1 MSAALPT
8 SRRRSPPRRKNNR
21 ARRIAGAHRRIFLKL
36 EVPRRDDA
44 GALPLIQYVG
54 RFARHPI
61 VRGGAVIG
69 AGILAGN
76 VLGFGRSAVTAYLL
90 GTRATA
96 DGLAV
101 ALGPIDT
108 LNSVLINTVVF
119 AFVPLLTSQRGSERA
134 ALYGRSARLLT
145 LVFCCVAAAITLF
158 APALIRML
166 GPGLD
171 RGVYPVAVNLLRV
184 SAISAV
190 AAGASA
196 IGSALLY
203 TERRFGPSAFNQAVV
218 NLFVIGAALLLWR
231 SFGVYAFAI
240 GYVCGTFVQLGIVWR
255 CARGTR
261 QRLALE
267 PVSVGCRKVST
278 ARLLSAPA
286 PFLIYAA
293 LLGGNVIITRAF
305 ATESGPGMAAAFDYS
320 LRCVSVL
327 IAYLVSP
334 ASNSLLP
341 EMAKMQSEG
350 HGRDAFRLLERTL
363 GLVAIAAVVSCAI
376 GLAIRT
382 PVMALLFERGSFTSE
397 STELVSEVFLGFA
410 PCLVGWSLIE
420 ITARSLFALDRP
432 WLPVITA
439 AIAAL
444 LNIAISAAL
453 RGRSPETVGVG
464 ASVGMLVGFIFLFVM
479 LLMRQRRAMRLA

>member
-1 MSAALPT
+1 M
-8 SRRRSPPRRKNNR
+8 
-21 ARRIAGAHRRIFLKL
+21 
-36 EVPRRDDA
+36 
-44 GALPLIQYVG
+44 
-54 RFARHPI
+54 
-61 VRGGAVIG
+61 RGGVVIG

-90 GTRATA
+90 GTRAMA

-119 AFVPLLTSQRGSERA
+119 AFVPLLTAQRGGERA

-145 LVFCCVAAAITLF
+145 LVFGCVTAAILLF

-171 RGVYPVAVNLLRV
+171 RSVYPIAVNLLRLSAL
-184 SAISAV
+184 SAI

-218 NLFVIGAALLLWR
+218 NIFVIGAALLLWR
-231 SFGVYAFAI
+231 SLGVYAFAI
-240 GYVCGTFVQLGIVWR
+240 GYVCGTFVQLGIVWNY
-255 CARGTR
+255 ARGMR
-261 QRLALE
+261 QRLALD
-267 PVSVGCRKVST
+267 SVGTAGRRVST

-293 LLGGNVIITRAF
+293 LLAGNVIITRAF
-305 ATESGPGMAAAFDYS
+305 ATQSGPGMAAAFDYS

-350 HGRDAFRLLERTL
+350 RGRDAFRLLERTL

-376 GLAIRT
+376 GVAIRQ
-382 PVMALLFERGSFTSE
+382 PVVALLFQRGSFTAE

-410 PCLVGWSLIE
+410 PCLIGWSLIE
-420 ITARSLFALDRP
+420 ITARTLFALNRP

-439 AIAAL
+439 AVAAL
-444 LNIAISAAL
+444 LNIAISSAS
-453 RGRSPETVGVG
+453 RGRSPVAVGAG
-464 ASVGMLVGFIFLFVM
+464 ASVGTLVGFVFLFGM
-479 LLMRQRRAMRLA
+479 LLVRQRRTMRIA

>member
-1 MSAALPT
+1 MRAAWFPA
-8 SRRRSPPRRKNNR
+8 SR
-21 ARRIAGAHRRIFLKL
+21 I
-36 EVPRRDDA
+36 
-44 GALPLIQYVG
+44 LIYV
-54 RFARHPI
+54 RHPI
-61 VRGGAVIG
+61 VRGGVVIG

-90 GTRATA
+90 GTRSMA

-134 ALYGRSARLLT
+134 ALYGRAARLLA
-145 LVFCCVAAAITLF
+145 LVFCCVAAAIIWF
-158 APALIRML
+158 APVLIRML

-171 RGVYPVAVNLLRV
+171 RAVYPVAVNLLRLTAV
-184 SAISAV
+184 SAI

-218 NLFVIGAALLLWR
+218 NVFVISAALLLWR
-231 SFGVYAFAI
+231 SFGVYAFAV
-240 GYVCGTFVQLGIVWR
+240 GYVCGTCVQLTIVWIY
-255 CARGTR
+255 ALGTGR
-261 QRLALE
+261 RLALE
-267 PVSVGCRKVST
+267 VVSAVGRRAS
-278 ARLLSAPA
+278 AAGLLWAPA
-286 PFLIYAA
+286 PFLMYAG
-293 LLGGNVIITRAF
+293 LLAGNVIVTRAF
-305 ATESGPGMAAAFDYS
+305 ATQAGTGMAAAFDYS

-350 HGRDAFRLLERTL
+350 RGQDAFRLLERTL
-363 GLVAIAAVVSCAI
+363 GWVAAAAIVSCAI
-376 GLAIRT
+376 GLAIRH
-382 PVMALLFERGSFTSE
+382 PVMALLFERGSFTAE
-397 STELVSEVFLGFA
+397 STELVSQVFLGFA
-410 PCLVGWSLIE
+410 PCLIGWSLIE

-439 AIAAL
+439 AIAAFV
-444 LNIAISAAL
+444 NIAISAAL
-453 RGRSPETVGVG
+453 RGRAPELIGVG
-464 ASVGMLVGFIFLFVM
+464 ASVGMLVGFAFLVLM
-479 LLMRQRRAMRLA
+479 LGKTNSPLSVRSTYPPTG